1 MNRDFAPLAAYIRK
15 AYDAVVGAAKPGKAP
30 PATRKYVAKEA
41 PAKKTG
47 SK

>member
-15 AYDAVVGAAKPGKAP
+15 AYDAVVGAAKPGKAS
-30 PATRKYVAKEA
+30 PATKYVAKKA